1 MAEFADERPVSAI
14 FLLERR
20 PAGKARIAP
29 AARADVAVAAT
40 LGKATGP

>member
-20 PAGKARIAP
+20 AAGEARIAP
-29 AARADVAVAAT
+29 AALAAT
-40 LGKATGP
+40 LGKATG